1 MRDLR
6 KNQRPIYYSLY
17 GEGESVDEW
26 GNVIKGYGEPKRL
39 MVSRSVDKGEA
50 NGGVFG
56 KDLDYDSEFV
66 VHDINCPIDEFTH
79 LWIGVDTSADYNYI
93 VKKVAVSLNAKRYA
107 IKRVDVNENNK
118 G

>member
-1 MRDLR
+1 MRDLQ

-17 GEGESVDEW
+17 GSEENIDEW
-26 GNVIKGYGEPKRL
+26 GNTVKGYGEPKRL
-39 MVSRSVDKGEA
+39 MVSLSVNKGEA
-50 NGGVFG
+50 NGDVFG
-56 KDLDYDSEFV
+56 KDLDYDREFV

-79 LWIGVDTSADYNYI
+79 LWIGIGASEDFNYI

-107 IKRVDVNENNK
+107 IKRVDVDENNK